1 MLLRGQVVGRI
12 DWALQGA
19 HNVMN
24 ALAAA
29 AAAGRAGV
37 TTERCVLALN
47 AFRGVRRRM
56 ETRGVV
62 GGVTVYDDFAHHPT
76 AIAATLGALRAAVGV
91 ARIVAVLEPR
101 SNTMRLGVHRD
112 KLAAAL
118 APADRVWFLQPPDL
132 GWDLPAAVAQLRDAR
147 YADGVEALAR
157 GIAEDAAAGDHVLV
171 MSNGGFGGLHERLLA
186 DLRERA
192 ARELPR

>member
-1 MLLRGQVVGRI
+1 
-12 DWALQGA
+12 
-19 HNVMN
+19 
-24 ALAAA
+24 
-29 AAAGRAGV
+29 
-37 TTERCVLALN
+37 
-47 AFRGVRRRM
+47 
-56 ETRGVV
+56 
-62 GGVTVYDDFAHHPT
+62 
-76 AIAATLGALRAAVGV
+76 
-91 ARIVAVLEPR
+91 
-101 SNTMRLGVHRD
+101 MRLGVHRD